1 MNFKKLPKEKRDH
14 LILVVLIT
22 VVALGGLSFGLIRSQ
37 YNNLKRIRASEREAA
52 AKLQTMKD
60 TINRAD
66 QIETELG
73 EVSKTLATREESMA
87 SGDPYSWAIDLVRRF
102 RIAHRVDV
110 PVISQPI
117 VSETTL
123 QPKFPYKQASFAL
136 SGTGFYH
143 DIGKFIADFENQFP
157 EIRIVN
163 LRLSPVTS
171 LVNEEKEKL
180 EFRMDIV
187 ALMRPNPS

>member
-14 LILVVLIT
+14 LILVVLT
-22 VVALGGLSFGLIRSQ
+22 TAVAIGGLGFGLIRSQ
-37 YNNLKRIRASEREAA
+37 YASLKRIRNSERDAA
-52 AKLQTMKD
+52 ATLQKMKD
-60 TINRAD
+60 SINRAE
-66 QIETELG
+66 QIETELAEIG
-73 EVSKTLATREESMA
+73 KALVVLEEAMA
-87 SGDPYSWAIDLVRRF
+87 SGDPYSWAIDMVRRF
-102 RIAHRVDV
+102 RIAYKVDV
-110 PVISQPI
+110 PVISQPV

-123 QPKFPYKQASFAL
+123 LPAFPYKQASFAL

-143 DIGKFIADFENQFP
+143 DIGRFITDFENQFP

-171 LVNEEKEKL
+171 LVNEDKEKL
-180 EFRMDIV
+180 EFKMDIV

>member
-14 LILVVLIT
+14 LILVVLVT
-22 VVALGGLSFGLIRSQ
+22 AAVLGGLGFGLIRAQ
-37 YNNLKRIRASEREAA
+37 YDSLKRIRTTEREAA
-52 AKLQTMKD
+52 AKLRTMNE
-60 TINRAD
+60 TIDRKE
-66 QIETELG
+66 QIEIELG
-73 EVSKTLATREESMA
+73 EVSRALASLEAGMA
-87 SGDPYSWAIDLVRRF
+87 SGDPYSWAIDMVRRF
-102 RIAHRVDV
+102 RVAHQVDV
-110 PVISQPI
+110 PVISQPV
-117 VSETTL
+117 VSDNTL
-123 QPKFPYKQASFAL
+123 LPDFPYKQASFAL

-143 DIGKFIADFENQFP
+143 DIGRFIADFENQFP

-180 EFRMDIV
+180 EFKMDIV

>member
-22 VVALGGLSFGLIRSQ
+22 AVALGGLGFGLIRFQ
-37 YNNLKRIRASEREAA
+37 YDKLKRIRADERAA
-52 AKLQTMKD
+52 VATLQKMKD
-60 TINRAD
+60 AINRAD

-73 EVSKTLATREESMA
+73 EASKALGALEEVMA

-102 RIAHRVDV
+102 RVAHKVDV
-110 PVISQPI
+110 PVISQPV

-123 QPKFPYKQASFAL
+123 LPKFPYKQASFAL

-157 EIRIVN
+157 EIRVVN
-163 LRLSPVTS
+163 LRLSPVAS

>member
-22 VVALGGLSFGLIRSQ
+22 AVAICGMGFGLIRSQ
-37 YNNLKRIRASEREAA
+37 YASLKRIRNSERDAA
-52 AKLQTMKD
+52 ATLQTMKD
-60 TINRAD
+60 SINRAE
-66 QIETELG
+66 QIETEL
-73 EVSKTLATREESMA
+73 ATVGKALGALEESMA
-87 SGDPYSWAIDLVRRF
+87 SGDPYSWAIDMVRRF
-102 RIAHRVDV
+102 RIAYKVDV
-110 PVISQPI
+110 PVISQPV

-123 QPKFPYKQASFAL
+123 LSAFPYKQASFAL

-143 DIGKFIADFENQFP
+143 DIGRFIADFENQFP

-163 LRLSPVTS
+163 LRLSPIAS
-171 LVNEEKEKL
+171 LVNEDKEKL
-180 EFRMDIV
+180 EFKMDIV

>member
-22 VVALGGLSFGLIRSQ
+22 AIALGGLGFGLIRFQ
-37 YNNLKRIRASEREAA
+37 YDSLRRIRASEREAA

-73 EVSKTLATREESMA
+73 EVSKVLTSLEDGMA
-87 SGDPYSWAIDLVRRF
+87 SGDPYSWAIDMVRRF
-102 RIAHRVDV
+102 RVAHKVDV
-110 PVISQPI
+110 PVISQPV

-123 QPKFPYKQASFAL
+123 LPKFPYKQASFAL

-163 LRLSPVTS
+163 LRLSPVTG

-180 EFRMDIV
+180 EFKMDIV